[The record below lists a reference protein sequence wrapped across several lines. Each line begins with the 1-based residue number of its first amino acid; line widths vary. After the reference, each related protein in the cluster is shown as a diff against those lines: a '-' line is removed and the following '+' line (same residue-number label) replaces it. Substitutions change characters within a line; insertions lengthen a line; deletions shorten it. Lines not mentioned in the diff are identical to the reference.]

1 MGSLAFLCPNATRT
15 HSQPGLAELIRR
27 PELWPGIGR
36 KGRAFVE
43 AEFDLNKRNDA
54 LVEVYCNIAAQKSEA
69 SFAPAKRWTTSM
81 QSTR

>member
-1 MGSLAFLCPNATRT
+1 VPERNVDALSTKLAD
-15 HSQPGLAELIRR
+15 LIRQ

-54 LVEVYCNIAAQKSEA
+54 LVDLYDKVAAQRSV
-69 SFAPAKRWTTSM
+69 PAFSPVCE
-81 QSTR
+81 